1 MISESGPVPF
11 VFFIS
16 IACVIG
22 FVVYLSVEFL
32 KEVLRKVVVPCNG
45 LYCLPFFLF
54 FCLDPV
60 VGTAC
65 RLCEICTLPFSVLWD
80 G

>member
-1 MISESGPVPF
+1 MESCCSLQWIVLFAILF
-11 VFFIS
+11 V
-16 IACVIG
+16 
-22 FVVYLSVEFL
+22 
-32 KEVLRKVVVPCNG
+32 
-45 LYCLPFFLF
+45 

-65 RLCEICTLPFSVLWD
+65 GLCEICTLPFSVLWD